1 MGSFDVISSYHVIPV
16 AGAGG
21 LDDIVVISGRVRLFH
36 VWLTG
41 STNSNRTITFRNG
54 SATADILLKFDF
66 RFTNWPTPDNN
77 NPIPGGG
84 IVFDSGMHFDPGNGH
99 SADNVESATFIYQV
113 GKVV

>member
-1 MGSFDVISSYHVIPV
+1 LGNFDVISSYHEIPV

-41 STNSNRTITFRNG
+41 GQRENRTITFRNG

-66 RFTNWPTPDNN
+66 QFTQWPTPDND

-84 IVFDSGMHFDPGNGH
+84 IVFDSGMYFDPGNDAGVK
-99 SADNVESATFIYQV
+99 NVETATFIYQV
-113 GKVV
+113 G